1 MRRPRGERNAP
12 PHPGGDGA
20 PPGATRDPC
29 EELADSG
36 PLCGL
41 PEARKVAVD
50 PCGAATVEPEAGQ
63 SGLQKARPG
72 AEMRTPRWRAERRH
86 VSARARALKPRLRR
100 SARRPPH
107 IEGEERRKACPGPY
121 KKQGR

>member
-50 PCGAATVEPEAGQ
+50 PCGAATIEPEAGQ

-72 AEMRTPRWRAERRH
+72 AGVRSPRWRAERRH
-86 VSARARALKPRLRR
+86 APAMVRALKPRLRR
-100 SARRPPH
+100 SARRLPRV
-107 IEGEERRKACPGPY
+107 EGSKEGRPAPGLD
-121 KKQGR
+121 K